1 LPRLKCELV
10 GRVRFARHAREDL
23 LDIWSYVAPRASEA
37 VADRIYDRIEEH
49 CQLLKEHPQIG
60 PARPEI
66 AENARALVIER
77 WLALYRLVDDGAQV
91 VRIVDGS
98 RDLTKIEWPL
108 E

>member
-1 LPRLKCELV
+1 M
-10 GRVRFARHAREDL
+10 
-23 LDIWSYVAPRASEA
+23 
-37 VADRIYDRIEEH
+37 
-49 CQLLKEHPQIG
+49 KEHPQIG
-60 PARPEI
+60 PIRPEI

-98 RDLTKIEWPL
+98 RDLTKIEWPI